1 MSVSFGN
8 VTCDRE
14 RRKKTKEKM
23 PNILTDRIR
32 ASPREPDMINL
43 TPCEDNEK
51 SNFSFDTNYSNS
63 IFVLSE
69 ISQMWLKIEIES
81 YASVFDGPFKAAEK
95 ARVLS
100 K

>member
-23 PNILTDRIR
+23 PNVLTDRIR
-32 ASPREPDMINL
+32 ASPREPGMINL

-69 ISQMWLKIEIES
+69 ISRMWLKIEIES